1 MPPSVKNF
9 LVTRGVDFVLQ
20 LAAAIAIYVIGRWVI
35 WGIRGLLRRALDH
48 RHLDPT
54 LAKYIDQTIGVV
66 LTILLIIGA
75 LGVMGV
81 QTTSLA
87 GLLAAA
93 GVAVGVALSGLLANI
108 AAGMFMVALRPFKK
122 GDTVQVAGV
131 QGEVESI
138 GLFGTSLMTP
148 DGARVVIGNARALGD
163 NIHNFT
169 GGSHRR
175 VEARVQL
182 PWACDPTA
190 FHDAVRARL
199 AADPRVLASPAPM
212 IDVIEHSATGPV
224 SVIRPSCAAADY
236 AEILALTHRIIGEE
250 IRNAG
255 IAAPTPAAAPAPLVR

>member
-1 MPPSVKNF
+1 MPQSVKNF

-20 LAAAIAIYVIGRWVI
+20 LAAAIAIYVVGRWVI

-48 RHLDPT
+48 RKLDPT
-54 LAKYIDQTIGVV
+54 LAKYIDQTLGVV

-81 QTTSLA
+81 QTNSLA

-131 QGEVESI
+131 LGEVEYI
-138 GLFGTSLMTP
+138 GLFGTAMITP
-148 DGARVVIGNARALGD
+148 DGAKVTIGNARALGD

-169 GGSHRR
+169 GGPYRR
-175 VEARVQL
+175 VDARVQL
-182 PWACDPTA
+182 PWAFDPA
-190 FHDAVRARL
+190 SFQASIRARL
-199 AADPRVLASPAPM
+199 VADPRVLTTPPPL
-212 IDVIEHSATGPV
+212 IEVVEHNATGPV
-224 SVIRPSCAAADY
+224 LVIRPSCAAADFG
-236 AEILALTHRIIGEE
+236 EILFLTHRLIGEE
-250 IRNAG
+250 IRKAG
-255 IAAPTPAAAPAPLVR
+255 IPVPVPPLR